1 MAGGDA
7 GNHRARVF
15 CLGTYRVESVP
26 NARFFNGHAVLWLE
40 KLQIHIFTAKCSG
53 MATTYIVRQ
62 LGVVSIGKF
71 FAVFGLVWGFFM
83 GLVMAAG
90 VSGMGSVMGGLV
102 LGFGVGLIGLV
113 FITVLGGVLG
123 FIGGAIVAIIYN
135 FVLGATGGVEM
146 DLDVK
151 A

>member
-1 MAGGDA
+1 M
-7 GNHRARVF
+7 
-15 CLGTYRVESVP
+15 L
-26 NARFFNGHAVLWLE
+26 
-40 KLQIHIFTAKCSG
+40 TAKCSG

-90 VSGMGSVMGGLV
+90 ISGMGSVMGGLV

-113 FITVLGGVLG
+113 FVTLLGGVLG